1 MNTVLFWDHSI
12 GSLEQ
17 HPNSVG
23 EQISITM
30 FLFFRIISFPVYLM
44 SILPGESQS
53 SSASENTLKPQ
64 CELQMYSLSQEH

>member
-23 EQISITM
+23 EQISIT

-64 CELQMYSLSQEH
+64 CELQMYSLSQED